1 MSGPIR
7 GFAIALPGLNFYGSS
22 FRFRLV
28 LPLVSDDLQLSLEL
42 LAAKDDGAAEIKQ
55 EDYKRSE
62 SSLFIFHPLK
72 IGMQRLCTELI
83 NPTRLSNLS
92 LVP

>member
-42 LAAKDDGAAEIKQ
+42 LASKDDGAAEIKQ
-55 EDYKRSE
+55 EDYKRSK
-62 SSLFIFHPLK
+62 SSLSRPLVVDA
-72 IGMQRLCTELI
+72 I
-83 NPTRLSNLS
+83 NNLYNME
-92 LVP
+92 V